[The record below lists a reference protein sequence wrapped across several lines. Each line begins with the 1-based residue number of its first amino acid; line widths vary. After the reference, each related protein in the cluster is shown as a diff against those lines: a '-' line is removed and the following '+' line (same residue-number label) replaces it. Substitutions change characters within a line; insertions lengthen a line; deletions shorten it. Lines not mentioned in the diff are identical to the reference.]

1 MVYCA
6 KCGAQNED
14 EASVCASCG
23 EPLKVS
29 RRERRGWEE
38 ELETRAEAFGE
49 SAERFGKRM
58 EDECFGLPGGNT
70 IIGVLIGLAIII
82 VGASQLMGWDIDLG
96 PFAIIVVGVLI
107 VAGVLYKQS
116 QDRR

>member
-1 MVYCA
+1 
-6 KCGAQNED
+6 
-14 EASVCASCG
+14 
-23 EPLKVS
+23 
-29 RRERRGWEE
+29 
-38 ELETRAEAFGE
+38 
-49 SAERFGKRM
+49 M

-116 QDRR
+116 QDKR

>member
-6 KCGAQNED
+6 KCGAHNED
-14 EASVCASCG
+14 EASVSASCG

-38 ELETRAEAFGE
+38 EIQVRAEEFGE
-49 SAERFGKRM
+49 RAESFGRRM
-58 EDECFGLPGGNT
+58 EDECFGLPGGST
-70 IIGVLIGLAIII
+70 IIGVLIGLAIIL
-82 VGASQLMGWDIDLG
+82 VGVRELLGWSFDLG

-116 QDRR
+116 QGRR